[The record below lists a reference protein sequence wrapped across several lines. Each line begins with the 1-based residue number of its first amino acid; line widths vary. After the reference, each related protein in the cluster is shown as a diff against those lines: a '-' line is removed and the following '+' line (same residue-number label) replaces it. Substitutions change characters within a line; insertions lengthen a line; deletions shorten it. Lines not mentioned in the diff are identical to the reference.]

1 MGQALYSGVERLG
14 LMKSATL
21 DVKAVQVIV
30 YAPLV
35 NALRDA
41 D

>member
-1 MGQALYSGVERLG
+1 
-14 LMKSATL
+14 MKSATL

-35 NALRDA
+35 NALREA
-41 D
+41 EKEIGEKFFIVATI